1 MRSPIR
7 AARSSVRVRIT
18 VAATVVVGLTIAVA
32 GWALVRSVER
42 SLESSVADQGRQQI
56 AFVSSQLIAGVPAN
70 EVRAGPSTGFVQV
83 LDASGHVVSAGDAS
97 SPAVFGGEVI
107 GGSVSGGPGGSVSGS
122 GAPVGAVIE
131 SVLASGSGAKQ
142 VNVPVDGPSAGKAS
156 VVPLDVRFQTFTING
171 DALTVV
177 AASPLADVERSI
189 STLKS
194 ALVVGLPCLVA
205 LVGLVAWLV
214 VGRALRPVETIRA
227 EVESISSSTM
237 HRRVREPGGR
247 DEVDRLARTMNAML
261 DRLEVGATRQR
272 RFVADASHELRSP
285 IAAIRTQLEVAQR
298 HAGPDDWPA
307 VATAVLA
314 EEARL
319 EGLVTDL
326 LALALDDE
334 GAPPPSALVDLVAV
348 VAEEAD
354 RARRV
359 PVTVDAGD
367 GAVVLGDR
375 SALRSAVAHL
385 LDNGARHARTTVEA
399 AVTVDAGQVE
409 LVVDDDGAGIA
420 LEDRERVFERFT
432 RLDEGR
438 SRDRG
443 GAGLGLA
450 VVRAVARRHGGDST
464 VTESPLGG
472 ARVSVSLPV
481 HTVAR

>member
-1 MRSPIR
+1 
-7 AARSSVRVRIT
+7 
-18 VAATVVVGLTIAVA
+18 
-32 GWALVRSVER
+32 
-42 SLESSVADQGRQQI
+42 
-56 AFVSSQLIAGVPAN
+56 
-70 EVRAGPSTGFVQV
+70 
-83 LDASGHVVSAGDAS
+83 
-97 SPAVFGGEVI
+97 
-107 GGSVSGGPGGSVSGS
+107 
-122 GAPVGAVIE
+122 
-131 SVLASGSGAKQ
+131 
-142 VNVPVDGPSAGKAS
+142 
-156 VVPLDVRFQTFTING
+156 
-171 DALTVV
+171 
-177 AASPLADVERSI
+177 
-189 STLKS
+189 
-194 ALVVGLPCLVA
+194 
-205 LVGLVAWLV
+205 
-214 VGRALRPVETIRA
+214 
-227 EVESISSSTM
+227 M

-298 HAGPDDWPA
+298 HAGPDDWPG

-334 GAPPPSALVDLVAV
+334 GAPPPSAVVDLVAV

-399 AVTVDAGQVE
+399 AIAVDAGQIE